1 MSTPT
6 PVPSSVVPDLSL
18 APRVQKAIAALG
30 ASNTISVLRT
40 LDRNGGK
47 LLNGSFSSAM
57 PWMGSALGAR
67 LVTMEEDGLVARS
80 GSGRDGAVALT
91 EAGREALQIQV
102 PVARWASAHQ
112 SRPTTGTGPGAYTAQ
127 ALASLDRRY
136 TVATL
141 WAIASE
147 GEPVYPSEIQ
157 DLVLPAEGPH
167 PAVLYQ
173 RLAKLWETGLVVR
186 TGERR
191 AYLYDLSEAGRELL
205 EPLEVLARWAERHV
219 PAPEADKAPAPESRQ
234 AARPVLPSP
243 VSAPAPAAVPSPA
256 ALTAARAGAATV
268 RSTAALSFSHE
279 PAPQAA
285 LLVANHVAA
294 HRR

>member
-1 MSTPT
+1 MTS
-6 PVPSSVVPDLSL
+6 PVVRDFSL
-18 APRVQKAIAALG
+18 APRVQQAIAALG
-30 ASNTISVLRT
+30 AANSISILRT

-47 LLNGSFSSAM
+47 LLNRTFSEAM

-67 LVTMEEDGLVARS
+67 LTAMEEDGLVARS

-91 EAGREALQIQV
+91 EAGREALQVQV

-112 SRPTTGTGPGAYTAQ
+112 DRPTTGTGPGAYTAQ

-157 DLVLPAEGPH
+157 DLVLPADGPS
-167 PAVLYQ
+167 PATLYQ
-173 RLAKLWETGLVVR
+173 RLAKLREAGLVVR

-191 AYLYDLSEAGRELL
+191 AYMYDLTEAGRELL
-205 EPLEVLARWAERHV
+205 EPLDVLARWAERHV
-219 PAPEADKAPAPESRQ
+219 PAPQSAKAPASEPRQ
-234 AARPVLPSP
+234 AARAAVPSP
-243 VSAPAPAAVPSPA
+243 VSAPAVAAPSPA
-256 ALTAARAGAATV
+256 ALAATRAGAATI
-268 RSTAALSFSHE
+268 RSTTTALSFSDK
-279 PAPQAA
+279 PAPQTAP
-285 LLVANHVAA
+285 LVANPAAA

>member
-6 PVPSSVVPDLSL
+6 PVSSSVVPDLSL
-18 APRVQKAIAALG
+18 APRVQQAIAVLG
-30 ASNTISVLRT
+30 ASNAISILRT
-40 LDRNGGK
+40 LDRNGGR

-57 PWMGSALGAR
+57 PWMGSSLGVR
-67 LVTMEEDGLVARS
+67 LVTMEEGGLVARS
-80 GSGRDGAVALT
+80 GSGRDGSVALT

-102 PVARWASAHQ
+102 PVARWASVHQ
-112 SRPTTGTGPGAYTAQ
+112 SRPATGSGPGAYTAQ

-157 DLVLPAEGPH
+157 DLVLPDGGPH

-173 RLAKLWETGLVVR
+173 RLTQMKDAGLVVR

-191 AYLYDLSEAGRELL
+191 AYLYDLTEAGRELL

-219 PAPEADKAPAPESRQ
+219 PAPETVAAAVPEPQQ
-234 AARPVLPSP
+234 AARLAVTSP
-243 VSAPAPAAVPSPA
+243 ASAPAATTTSPA
-256 ALTAARAGAATV
+256 ALAAARAGAATV
-268 RSTAALSFSHE
+268 RSTIALAFSDS

-285 LLVANHVAA
+285 PLVGNPAAA

>member
-1 MSTPT
+1 MSVPT
-6 PVPSSVVPDLSL
+6 PVTSSVVRDLSL
-18 APRVQKAIAALG
+18 APRVQQAIAVLG
-30 ASNTISVLRT
+30 APNVISILRT
-40 LDRNGGK
+40 LDRNGGT
-47 LLNGSFSSAM
+47 LLNRSFSEAM

-67 LVTMEEDGLVARS
+67 LTAMEEGGLVARS

-112 SRPTTGTGPGAYTAQ
+112 DRPSTGTGPGAYTAQ

-157 DLVLPAEGPH
+157 DLVLPADGPH
-167 PAVLYQ
+167 PASLYQ
-173 RLAKLWETGLVVR
+173 RLAQLREAGLVVR

-191 AYLYDLSEAGRELL
+191 AYLYDLTAAGRELL
-205 EPLEVLARWAERHV
+205 EPLDVIARWAERHV
-219 PAPEADKAPAPESRQ
+219 PAPQTAKAPAPKPQQ
-234 AARPVLPSP
+234 AARPVIPSP
-243 VSAPAPAAVPSPA
+243 VSAPAATAPSPA
-256 ALTAARAGAATV
+256 AQAAARAGAATT
-268 RSTAALSFSHE
+268 RSTTALSFSDT

-285 LLVANHVAA
+285 PLVAGPAAA
-294 HRR
+294 HQR